1 MSSKPAKLRIVQPD
15 GASPD
20 AGGLDAEAAALL
32 ADIAAFDIEAARL
45 RVQEIDARA
54 TGLRMSTTVF
64 PGVVPGAVFPAVG
77 FAGTAGPAE
86 FQPIPVPPAERSA
99 ASAGGLLGEL
109 KGEVADTRR
118 RTGDASRQID
128 LVRACLDRRLRL
140 VFDYLHDL
148 TTQLN
153 YLKPAIAR
161 RYFFLDSDDAFRD
174 LAWLEGFADFRSL
187 PERDGGHIE
196 RVTLGYTLKGSGERT
211 LERMGSGVERLR
223 QVLFDLGLKFECRE
237 RRNHRRELEQGSFTV
252 IDEIRVQVVWRADV
266 ENQVVVIESRNLER
280 LGYASCA
287 VSPDVIG
294 PALLDEFG
302 RLLLGRENGFRRFVL
317 R

>member
-20 AGGLDAEAAALL
+20 AGRLDAEAAALL

-54 TGLRMSTTVF
+54 TGLRTSTTVF
-64 PGVVPGAVFPAVG
+64 PGVVPGAVFPEVRLA
-77 FAGTAGPAE
+77 ATAGLPE
-86 FQPIPVPPAERSA
+86 FQPIAAPLAERDA
-99 ASAGGLLGEL
+99 GSAGGLLGEL

-118 RTGDASRQID
+118 RAGDASRYID
-128 LVRACLDRRLRL
+128 SVRVGLDQRLRS

-153 YLKPAIAR
+153 YLKPAVAR
-161 RYFFLDSDDAFRD
+161 RYFFLDSDDAFRN
-174 LAWLEGFADFRSL
+174 LAWFEGFADFRTVA
-187 PERDGGHIE
+187 ERDGGHIE

-211 LERMGSGVERLR
+211 LERMGGGVERLR

-237 RRNHRRELEQGSFTV
+237 RRNGQRELEQGSFTV
-252 IDEIRVQVVWRADV
+252 ADEIRVQVVWRADV

-280 LGYASCA
+280 LGYASCS
-287 VSPDVIG
+287 VSPDAIG